1 MGGAHGMPSFDSLVW
16 DRNHARR
23 LKPLDLF
30 ESGEAFDRAVN
41 DDLCAG
47 VERAKAAKGIDWS
60 RDPDSSFGQCP
71 SASAQTIR
79 LGSTDSKY
87 LDRMTIA
94 IPHYAVG
101 PYAEGS
107 YPRTED
113 RRLGKELRRKV
124 RARWEPDQE

>member
-16 DRNHARR
+16 DRNHAKR

-79 LGSTDSKY
+79 LGSTDSKS
-87 LDRMTIA
+87 LDPLTIA
-94 IPHYAVG
+94 IPPYDAG
-101 PYAEGS
+101 PY
-107 YPRTED
+107 PP
-113 RRLGKELRRKV
+113 
-124 RARWEPDQE
+124 ARHPPTPPV